1 MLLELSELIVAID
14 SPEGRAIPVNH
25 VSLSLAPGTTL
36 ALVGES
42 GCGKTLTC
50 LAVIGLLPSVARI
63 VHGKIKLGGVDITG
77 DSDAARSVRRRN
89 VAMIFQ
95 NPAAALNPVRTIG
108 WQVAEAFRL
117 REGLDRKTAN
127 RRAIE
132 LLDLVGIPE
141 PARRARNYP
150 HSLSGGMNQRA
161 MIAMAIA
168 GNPKLLIADEATTA
182 LDVTIQAQI
191 LELLARL
198 QKEFGM
204 AIVFVTHDLATVAE
218 ISNDVAVM
226 YAGQVIETT
235 DVQTLFRQPHHPY
248 TQGLLTSLPRAD
260 KRAERLFPIEGTV
273 PALHELPTG
282 CPFAP
287 RCGSAYSKCHET
299 RPPLEPIAGK
309 TLAACHS
316 PLPSSETPRTARPV
330 PVPAMAS

>member
-14 SPEGRAIPVNH
+14 SQDGRAIPVNS
-25 VSLSLAPGTTL
+25 VSLNLAPRSTL

-50 LAVIGLLPSVARI
+50 LAVMGLLPSVARI
-63 VHGKIKLGGVDITG
+63 IQGKIRLDGVDITA
-77 DSDAARSVRRRN
+77 DSEVARTVRRRN
-89 VAMIFQ
+89 AAMIFQ
-95 NPAAALNPVRTIG
+95 NPSAALNPVRTIG

-117 REGLDRKTAN
+117 REGLDRAKA
-127 RRAIE
+127 RKRAVE

-191 LELLARL
+191 LELLGRL

-204 AIVFVTHDLATVAE
+204 AIVFVTHDLGTVAE
-218 ISNDVAVM
+218 IADHVAVM
-226 YAGQVIETT
+226 YAGHVVEMA
-235 DVQTLFRQPHHPY
+235 DVRTLFRRPQHPY
-248 TQGLLTSLPRAD
+248 TQGLLASLPRAD
-260 KRAERLFPIEGTV
+260 RRADRLLPIEGTV
-273 PALHELPTG
+273 PALHELPPG

-287 RCGSAYSKCHET
+287 RCGVPLVECQSV
-299 RPPLEPIAGK
+299 RPVLEPTANGAL
-309 TLAACHS
+309 TACHG
-316 PLPSSETPRTARPV
+316 PLPMLV
-330 PVPAMAS
+330 AS